1 MTEKFNI
8 QPVVLCGGS
17 GARLWPLSLS
27 GFPQQFLCMTGTER
41 LLQQAAQRLMDLE
54 TENLQ
59 IANADHIDWQGL
71 FVGNHRY
78 PIREVISALRSISI
92 G

>member
-8 QPVVLCGGS
+8 QPVVLCSGS
-17 GARLWPLSLS
+17 GARLWPLSPS

-41 LLQQAAQRLMDLE
+41 LFQQAAQRLMDLE

-59 IANADHIDWQGL
+59 IANADHIDWHGL
-71 FVGNHRY
+71 FVGNHYY
-78 PIREVISALRSISI
+78 PILEANTALRSI
-92 G
+92 